1 MRRLLQIFESRYA
14 TVLCIIFAIANRIVF
29 ATLYSTIGRDAR
41 VQITFAKNLLAG
53 KGLGVTKFFTAD
65 LSTPVFDT
73 TQHFPAGFSLAI
85 VPFLKLFGDEHDAVL
100 AFDIATIFFFVFTVR
115 FLSKMAGLPLSMRN
129 LLMLVIGC
137 SQYSFIMQGSSTD
150 LFGLTLL
157 LLGLGIL
164 IKIIDK
170 VDRIG
175 LPTMLFYGL
184 IFFLPSFFRYM
195 YLPVSLLFPII
206 IFAFGVWKK
215 NRLLRKTGVTLLVT
229 VGLFIFLMLFLSYR
243 YSGNSV
249 YVFETG
255 RGIFFNQLIHWYPF
269 IPASF
274 INLDFIAQIIAK
286 TTGVSYTG
294 AFKLFEIVNVVLLA
308 FLLLILIRFL
318 DFFKKQP
325 PSRSSSFVVSG
336 TIISLSI
343 LFLLTYFSLTYKPQ
357 LYGIYWWNYN
367 YESRIFCSH
376 IF

>member
-1 MRRLLQIFESRYA
+1 MRRLLQIFESRYT

-215 NRLLRKTGVTLLVT
+215 NSLLSKTGVTLLVT

-286 TTGVSYTG
+286 TTGR
-294 AFKLFEIVNVVLLA
+294 KI
-308 FLLLILIRFL
+308 
-318 DFFKKQP
+318 
-325 PSRSSSFVVSG
+325 
-336 TIISLSI
+336 
-343 LFLLTYFSLTYKPQ
+343 
-357 LYGIYWWNYN
+357 
-367 YESRIFCSH
+367 
-376 IF
+376 